1 MPQIF
6 WIALALFVV
15 TDIVVI
21 AFVIRRFRANL
32 LGPTM
37 PGAHMGRI
45 VESAH
50 GMVGEYLRANY
61 SGDPGHLA
69 TALASLQPRVRELV
83 ESHGVE
89 PRPEVVQA
97 LIEVSAAKHGIASA
111 RQVRE
116 ALATID
122 RNR

>member
-1 MPQIF
+1 MSRIF
-6 WIALALFVV
+6 WIGVALFVV

-21 AFVIRRFRANL
+21 AL
-32 LGPTM
+32 
-37 PGAHMGRI
+37 
-45 VESAH
+45 
-50 GMVGEYLRANY
+50 
-61 SGDPGHLA
+61 GDPGQLA
-69 TALASLQPRVRELV
+69 RALSGLLPRVRELV

-116 ALATID
+116 ALATIG
-122 RNR
+122 